1 MSQEF
6 KPIIFLLPK
15 FTFKIQE
22 EGITLGE
29 NPAGLKVAPDKRHSI
44 VMLCSYSGA
53 PPAREARE
61 RGRSPIAKEMW

>member
-1 MSQEF
+1 MFQEF

-29 NPAGLKVAPDKRHSI
+29 NPVGLKVATDKRHSI
-44 VMLCSYSGA
+44 VMLCSYTHYTT
-53 PPAREARE
+53 
-61 RGRSPIAKEMW
+61 